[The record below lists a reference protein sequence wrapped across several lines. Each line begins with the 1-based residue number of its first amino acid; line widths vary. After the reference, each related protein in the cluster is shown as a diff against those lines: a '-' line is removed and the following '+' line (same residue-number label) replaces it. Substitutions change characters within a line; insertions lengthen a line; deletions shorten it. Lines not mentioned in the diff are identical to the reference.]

1 MINSGISVIRGPLEI
16 ILGTRSWHFGRS
28 QQYLIS
34 GAPESGAETIGA
46 TLANWQICILCRP
59 QACYD
64 IEPIVVSVPMKK
76 YFKENAQW
84 ASHRQHLCHAQ
95 HVFCVV
101 LCVVLCSSIR
111 WHFLCCII
119 FVLQHDFN
127 TMLLEH
133 ASAHR
138 VEVDS
143 EQTSVSMLCVRLY
156 CTHPSRVR
164 NVWQRRF
171 VDLFIF
177 IQHVFNPN
185 GFQKYVQITITTHTE
200 SNFNVNLHAS
210 ILWHAFAFWFLHV
223 CMCPSAFVDHCC
235 LLW

>member
-1 MINSGISVIRGPLEI
+1 
-16 ILGTRSWHFGRS
+16 
-28 QQYLIS
+28 
-34 GAPESGAETIGA
+34 
-46 TLANWQICILCRP
+46 
-59 QACYD
+59 
-64 IEPIVVSVPMKK
+64 MKK
-76 YFKENAQW
+76 NFKENAQW

-171 VDLFIF
+171 VDLIIF

-185 GFQKYVQITITTHTE
+185 GFQKICPDNDHNTYRKQFKCKSTCFHPMTCFCILISSCLYVSVGFCGSLLLILVNVFTVPRLQKYE
-200 SNFNVNLHAS
+200 SALTAS
-210 ILWHAFAFWFLHV
+210 VAFEN
-223 CMCPSAFVDHCC
+223 
-235 LLW
+235 